1 MVLTVGATVGIKSSG
16 GFAMPFEF
24 LNRRLFLATG
34 AAAAV
39 SALGLD
45 ARAQTQNAVRLIYP
59 FAAGSGGDTM
69 ARIVAEKLNAGLSVP
84 VIVDNR
90 TGAAGRIGV
99 KAVVNAEPDGTTLL
113 FVPNPPVAI
122 YPHSYPSLEYDPVRD
137 LTPVSLASTFDVA
150 LAVSS
155 TNDIKTIQELITWA
169 KANPTQ
175 ANYGSP
181 GAGGLGHFF
190 AVMVAAGTGLD
201 LKHVSYRGSGA
212 VMADLLGGQIP
223 IAVVPL
229 GDALELHRGGK
240 ARVLATSGN
249 ARSPLLPDVPTMKE
263 AGINAEGQGWYAVYA
278 PAKTPPETVKR
289 LNKIIV
295 DGLSDPATKEK
306 VLKLN
311 MVPVTSTPEGLAAFR
326 DADSARWAPAV
337 KASGFK
343 PQQ

>member
-1 MVLTVGATVGIKSSG
+1 MHTRSLS
-16 GFAMPFEF
+16 
-24 LNRRLFLATG
+24 RRALLATG
-34 AAAAV
+34 AAA
-39 SALGLD
+39 LGCAIGFD
-45 ARAQTQNAVRLIYP
+45 AMAQSQNAVRLIYP
-59 FAAGSGGDTM
+59 FAAGSGGDTL
-69 ARIVAEKLNAGLSVP
+69 ARIVAEKLNTGLSVP
-84 VIVDNR
+84 VIVENR

-99 KAVVNAEPDGTTLL
+99 KAVVSAEPDGMTLL

-122 YPHSYPSLEYDPVRD
+122 YPHSYPNLEYDPVRD
-137 LTPVSLASTFDVA
+137 LTPVSLAATFDVA

-155 TNDIKTIQELITWA
+155 KNDIKTVKELIAWA
-169 KANPTQ
+169 KANPSQ
-175 ANYGSP
+175 ADYGSP
-181 GAGGLGHFF
+181 GAGGLGHFLG
-190 AVMVAAGTGLD
+190 VMVATDTGLD

-223 IAVVPL
+223 IAVIPL

-240 ARVLATSGN
+240 ARVLATSGD

-263 AGINAEGQGWYAVYA
+263 AGINAQGQGWYAVYA
-278 PAKTPPETVKR
+278 PAKTPPETVNR

-306 VLKLN
+306 ILKLN
-311 MVPVTSTPEGLAAFR
+311 IVPRTSSPEELAAFR
-326 DADSARWAPAV
+326 DADGARWAPAV

>member
-1 MVLTVGATVGIKSSG
+1 MQIGSW
-16 GFAMPFEF
+16 
-24 LNRRLFLATG
+24 NRRSILKGAALSLG
-34 AAAAV
+34 AAAAPG
-39 SALGLD
+39 AL
-45 ARAQTQNAVRLIYP
+45 AQNQNTTRVIYG
-59 FAAGSGGDTM
+59 FSAGSGGDTM
-69 ARIVAEKLNAGLSVP
+69 ARIVADKLSTGLSMP
-84 VIVDNR
+84 VIVENR
-90 TGAAGRIGV
+90 TGAAGRLGT
-99 KAVVNAEPDGTTLL
+99 KAVVTSEPDGMTLL
-113 FVPNPPVAI
+113 FTPNPPVSI
-122 YPHSYPSLEYDPVRD
+122 YPHSYPNLEYDPVRD
-137 LTPVSLASTFDVA
+137 LTPVSLAATFDVA

-201 LKHVSYRGSGA
+201 LKHISYRGSGA

-263 AGINAEGQGWYAVYA
+263 AGINAEGQGWYAVYV

>member
-1 MVLTVGATVGIKSSG
+1 MRVERPSRRSVLKGAAVLLGAT
-16 GFAMPFEF
+16 
-24 LNRRLFLATG
+24 
-34 AAAAV
+34 AV
-39 SALGLD
+39 PG
-45 ARAQTQNAVRLIYP
+45 ARAQNQNTVRLIYP

-69 ARIVAEKLNAGLSVP
+69 ARIVAEKLNAGLSAS
-84 VIVDNR
+84 VIVENR
-90 TGAAGRIGV
+90 TGAAGTIGV
-99 KAVVNAEPDGTTLL
+99 KSVVTAEPDGTTLL

-122 YPHSYPSLEYDPVRD
+122 YPHSYPTLEYDPVRD
-137 LTPVSLASTFDVA
+137 LTPISLIATFDVA

-155 TNDIKTIQELITWA
+155 KNDIKTVKELIAWA
-169 KANPTQ
+169 KANPSQ

-190 AVMVAAGTGLD
+190 AVMVATGTGLD

-212 VMADLLGGQIP
+212 VMTDLLGGQIP

-240 ARVLATSGN
+240 ARVIATSGN
-249 ARSPLLPDVPTMKE
+249 ERSPLLPDVPTMKE

-278 PAKTPPETVKR
+278 PAKTPAETVKR

-295 DGLSDPATKEK
+295 DGLADPATKAK
-306 VLKLN
+306 VLGLN
-311 MVPVTSTPEGLAAFR
+311 MVPRTSSPEELAAFR

>member
-1 MVLTVGATVGIKSSG
+1 
-16 GFAMPFEF
+16 
-24 LNRRLFLATG
+24 
-34 AAAAV
+34 
-39 SALGLD
+39 
-45 ARAQTQNAVRLIYP
+45 
-59 FAAGSGGDTM
+59 M
-69 ARIVAEKLNAGLSVP
+69 ARIVAEKLNSGLSVP
-84 VIVDNR
+84 AIVENR

-99 KAVVNAEPDGTTLL
+99 KAVVTAEPDGTTLL

-122 YPHSYPSLEYDPVRD
+122 YPHSYPTLEYDPVRD
-137 LTPVSLASTFDVA
+137 LTPVSLIATFDVA

-155 TNDIKTIQELITWA
+155 KNDIKSVKELIAWA
-169 KANPTQ
+169 KANPAQ

-190 AVMVAAGTGLD
+190 AVMVATDTGLD

-212 VMADLLGGQIP
+212 VMTDLLGGQIP

-263 AGINAEGQGWYAVYA
+263 AGINAQGQGWYAVYA
-278 PAKTPPETVKR
+278 PAKTPAETVKR

-295 DGLSDPATKEK
+295 DGLADPATKEK

-326 DADSARWAPAV
+326 DADSALWAPAV

-343 PQQ
+343 PEQ

>member
-1 MVLTVGATVGIKSSG
+1 MHVRQPDRRSVLKGAAI
-16 GFAMPFEF
+16 
-24 LNRRLFLATG
+24 LLG
-34 AAAAV
+34 AAAAPG
-39 SALGLD
+39 AL
-45 ARAQTQNAVRLIYP
+45 AQNQNTTRVIYG

-69 ARIVAEKLNAGLSVP
+69 ARIVADKLSAGLSMP
-84 VIVDNR
+84 VIVENR
-90 TGAAGRIGV
+90 TGAAGRLGT
-99 KAVVNAEPDGTTLL
+99 KAVVMSEPDGMTLL
-113 FVPNPPVAI
+113 FTPNPPVSI
-122 YPHSYPSLEYDPVRD
+122 YPHSYPALEYDPVRD
-137 LTPVSLASTFDVA
+137 LTPVSLIATFDVA

-155 TNDIKTIQELITWA
+155 KNDIKSVNELIAWA
-169 KANPTQ
+169 KANPSR

-190 AVMVAAGTGLD
+190 AVMVAASTGLD

-212 VMADLLGGQIP
+212 VMTDLLGGQIP

-263 AGINAEGQGWYAVYA
+263 AGINAEGQGWYGLYA
-278 PAKTPPETVKR
+278 PAKTPPETVRR
-289 LNKIIV
+289 LNKIVV

-311 MVPVTSTPEGLAAFR
+311 MVPRTSSPEELAAFR
-326 DADSARWAPAV
+326 EADSARWAPAV

>member
-1 MVLTVGATVGIKSSG
+1 MWSRQPDRRSVLKGAALLVGAASAPAAFAQSQNTV
-16 GFAMPFEF
+16 
-24 LNRRLFLATG
+24 R
-34 AAAAV
+34 V
-39 SALGLD
+39 
-45 ARAQTQNAVRLIYP
+45 IYG

-69 ARIVAEKLNAGLSVP
+69 ARLVADKLSAGLSMP
-84 VIVDNR
+84 VIVENR
-90 TGAAGRIGV
+90 TGAAGRLGT
-99 KAVVNAEPDGTTLL
+99 KAVVTAEPDGMTLL
-113 FVPNPPVAI
+113 LTPNAPVAI
-122 YPHSYPSLEYDPVRD
+122 YPHSYPELEYDPARD
-137 LTPVSLASTFDVA
+137 LTPVSLVATFDVA

-155 TNDIKTIQELITWA
+155 KNDIKNVKELIAWT
-169 KANPTQ
+169 KANPSQ

-190 AVMVAAGTGLD
+190 AVMVATDTGLD

-240 ARVLATSGN
+240 ARILATSGDS
-249 ARSPLLPDVPTMKE
+249 RSPLLPDVPTMKE
-263 AGINAEGQGWYAVYA
+263 AGINAQGQGWYAVYA
-278 PAKTPPETVKR
+278 PAKTPAGTVKR

-295 DGLSDPATKEK
+295 EGLADEATKAK
-306 VLKLN
+306 ILGLN
-311 MVPVTSTPEGLAAFR
+311 MVPRTSSPEELAAFR

>member
-1 MVLTVGATVGIKSSG
+1 
-16 GFAMPFEF
+16 MPFGL
-24 LNRRLFLATG
+24 LNRRSFLAVG
-34 AAAAV
+34 VAAV
-39 SALGLD
+39 GSAIHLD
-45 ARAQTQNAVRLIYP
+45 AHSQTPGTVRLIYP

-69 ARIVAEKLNAGLSVP
+69 ARIVADKLSAGLSTP
-84 VIVDNR
+84 VIVENR
-90 TGAAGRIGV
+90 TGAAGRLGT
-99 KAVVNAEPDGTTLL
+99 KAVVAAEPDGKTLL

-122 YPHSYPSLEYDPVRD
+122 YPHSYPELEYDPVRD
-137 LTPVSLASTFDVA
+137 LTPISLTATFDVA

-155 TNDIKTIQELITWA
+155 KTDIRSLRELIAWT
-169 KANPTQ
+169 KANPSQ

-190 AVMVAAGTGLD
+190 AVMVATGTGMD

-223 IAVVPL
+223 MAVVPL
-229 GDALELHRGGK
+229 GDALELHRGGR
-240 ARVLATSGN
+240 ARVLATSGSE
-249 ARSPLLPDVPTMKE
+249 RSPLLPDVPTFKE

-278 PAKTPPETVKR
+278 PAKTPVEVVNR

-295 DGLSDPATKEK
+295 DGLADADTKAK
-306 VLKLN
+306 VLRLN
-311 MVPVTSTPEGLAAFR
+311 IVPQTSSPEQLAKFR

>member
-1 MVLTVGATVGIKSSG
+1 MQVERPSRRSVLK
-16 GFAMPFEF
+16 
-24 LNRRLFLATG
+24 G
-34 AAAAV
+34 AAVFLGAATAP
-39 SALGLD
+39 S
-45 ARAQTQNAVRLIYP
+45 ARAQSQNTVRVIYG

-69 ARIVAEKLNAGLSVP
+69 ARIVADKLSAGLSMP
-84 VIVDNR
+84 VIVENR
-90 TGAAGRIGV
+90 TGAAGRLGTN
-99 KAVVNAEPDGTTLL
+99 AVVSAEPDGMTLL
-113 FVPNPPVAI
+113 FTPNPPVSI
-122 YPHSYPSLEYDPVRD
+122 YPHSYPTLEYDPVRD
-137 LTPVSLASTFDVA
+137 LTPVSLIATFDVA

-155 TNDIKTIQELITWA
+155 TNDIKTIKELIAWA
-169 KANPTQ
+169 KANPSQ

-190 AVMVAAGTGLD
+190 AVMVAAGTGMD

-212 VMADLLGGQIP
+212 VMTDLLGGQIP

-240 ARVLATSGN
+240 ARVIATSGTE
-249 ARSPLLPDVPTMKE
+249 RSPLLPDVPTMKE

-278 PAKTPPETVKR
+278 PAKTPAETIKR

-295 DGLSDPATKEK
+295 DGLADAGTKAK
-306 VLKLN
+306 VLGLN
-311 MVPVTSTPEGLAAFR
+311 MVPRTSSPEDLAAFR
-326 DADSARWAPAV
+326 EADSARWAPAV

>member
-1 MVLTVGATVGIKSSG
+1 
-16 GFAMPFEF
+16 MPYEF
-24 LNRRLFLATG
+24 LNRRSFLAAG
-34 AAAAV
+34 AAV
-39 SALGLD
+39 VGSAIGLD
-45 ARAQTQNAVRLIYP
+45 ARAQSQGTVRLIYP
-59 FAAGSGGDTM
+59 FAAGSAGDTM
-69 ARIVAEKLNAGLSVP
+69 ARIVAEKLSAGLSLP
-84 VIVDNR
+84 VIVENR

-99 KAVVNAEPDGTTLL
+99 KAVTAAEPDGTTLL

-137 LTPVSLASTFDVA
+137 LAPVALTSTFDVA

-155 TNDIKTIQELITWA
+155 KNDIKTIQDLIAWA
-169 KANPTQ
+169 KANPSQ

-229 GDALELHRGGK
+229 ADALELHRGGQ
-240 ARVLATSGN
+240 ARVLATSGTE
-249 ARSPLLPDVPTMKE
+249 RSLLLPDVPTFKE
-263 AGINAEGQGWYAVYA
+263 AGIDAEGQGWYAVYA
-278 PAKTPPETVKR
+278 PAKTPPETIKR

-295 DGLSDPATKEK
+295 DGLAEAGTKAK
-306 VLKLN
+306 ILGLN
-311 MVPVTSTPEGLAAFR
+311 IVPKTSSPEELAAFR

>member
-1 MVLTVGATVGIKSSG
+1 M
-16 GFAMPFEF
+16 
-24 LNRRLFLATG
+24 
-34 AAAAV
+34 
-39 SALGLD
+39 
-45 ARAQTQNAVRLIYP
+45 
-59 FAAGSGGDTM
+59 
-69 ARIVAEKLNAGLSVP
+69 
-84 VIVDNR
+84 
-90 TGAAGRIGV
+90 
-99 KAVVNAEPDGTTLL
+99 TLL
-113 FVPNPPVAI
+113 LTPNAPVAI
-122 YPHSYPSLEYDPVRD
+122 YPHSYPELEYDPARD
-137 LTPVSLASTFDVA
+137 LTPVSLVATFDVA

-155 TNDIKTIQELITWA
+155 KNDIKTVKELIAWV
-169 KANPTQ
+169 KANPSQ

-190 AVMVAAGTGLD
+190 AVMVATDTGLD

-240 ARVLATSGN
+240 ARILATSGDN
-249 ARSPLLPDVPTMKE
+249 RSPLLPDVPTMKE
-263 AGINAEGQGWYAVYA
+263 AGINAQGQGWYAVYA

-295 DGLSDPATKEK
+295 DGLAEEATKAK
-306 VLKLN
+306 ILGLN
-311 MVPVTSTPEGLAAFR
+311 MVPRTSSPEELAAFR
-326 DADSARWAPAV
+326 EADSARWAPAV

>member
-1 MVLTVGATVGIKSSG
+1 MPVWQLDRRSVLKCVAILLS
-16 GFAMPFEF
+16 
-24 LNRRLFLATG
+24 
-34 AAAAV
+34 AAAAPG
-39 SALGLD
+39 AL
-45 ARAQTQNAVRLIYP
+45 AQSQNTTRMIYG

-69 ARIVAEKLNAGLSVP
+69 ARIVADKLSAGLSTP
-84 VIVDNR
+84 VIVENR
-90 TGAAGRIGV
+90 TGAAGRLGT
-99 KAVVNAEPDGTTLL
+99 KAVVGAEPDGMTLL
-113 FVPNPPVAI
+113 FTPNPPVSI
-122 YPHSYPSLEYDPVRD
+122 YPHSYPELEYDPVRD
-137 LTPVSLASTFDVA
+137 LTPVSLIATFDVA
-150 LAVSS
+150 LAVSAKS
-155 TNDIKTIQELITWA
+155 DIKTVNELIAWA

-190 AVMVAAGTGLD
+190 AVMVAASTGLD

-223 IAVVPL
+223 IAVIPL

-240 ARVLATSGN
+240 ARVLATSGD

-263 AGINAEGQGWYAVYA
+263 AGINAQGQGWYAVYA
-278 PAKTPPETVKR
+278 PAKTPAETVKR

-295 DGLSDPATKEK
+295 DGLADEATKTK
-306 VLKLN
+306 ILGLN
-311 MVPVTSTPEGLAAFR
+311 IVPRTSTPEELAAFR

>member
-1 MVLTVGATVGIKSSG
+1 MQVGRWNRRSVLKGAAVFLGATAIPG
-16 GFAMPFEF
+16 
-24 LNRRLFLATG
+24 
-34 AAAAV
+34 
-39 SALGLD
+39 
-45 ARAQTQNAVRLIYP
+45 ARAQNQNAVRLIYP

-69 ARIVAEKLNAGLSVP
+69 ARIVAEKLNAGLSAP
-84 VIVDNR
+84 VIVENR
-90 TGAAGRIGV
+90 TGAAGKIGV
-99 KAVVNAEPDGTTLL
+99 RSVVTAEPDGTTLL

-122 YPHSYPSLEYDPVRD
+122 YPHSYPNLEYDPVRD
-137 LTPVSLASTFDVA
+137 LTPVSLIATFDVA

-155 TNDIKTIQELITWA
+155 KNDIKSVKELIAWA
-169 KANPTQ
+169 KANPAQ

-190 AVMVAAGTGLD
+190 AVMVANDTGLD

-212 VMADLLGGQIP
+212 VMTDLLGGQIP

-311 MVPVTSTPEGLAAFR
+311 IVPVTSTPEGLAAFR

>member
-1 MVLTVGATVGIKSSG
+1 
-16 GFAMPFEF
+16 MPIRRW
-24 LNRRLFLATG
+24 NRRSVLKG
-34 AAAAV
+34 A
-39 SALGLD
+39 SALLGAVAAPAAL
-45 ARAQTQNAVRLIYP
+45 AQNQTTTRVIYG

-69 ARIVAEKLNAGLSVP
+69 ARIVADKLSAGLSIP
-84 VIVDNR
+84 VIVENR
-90 TGAAGRIGV
+90 TGAAGRIGT
-99 KAVVNAEPDGTTLL
+99 KAVVSAPPDGLTLL
-113 FVPNPPVAI
+113 FTPNAPVAI
-122 YPHSYPSLEYDPVRD
+122 YPHSYPELEYDPVRD
-137 LTPVSLASTFDVA
+137 LTPVSLISTFDVA

-155 TNDIKTIQELITWA
+155 KNDIKTVKELIAWA
-169 KANPTQ
+169 KANPSQ

-190 AVMVAAGTGLD
+190 AVMVATDTGLD

-212 VMADLLGGQIP
+212 VMTDLLAGQIP

-229 GDALELHRGGK
+229 GDALELHRSGK

-263 AGINAEGQGWYAVYA
+263 AGINAEGQGWYALYA

-289 LNKIIV
+289 LNKIVV
-295 DGLSDPATKEK
+295 DGLADPATKEK
-306 VLKLN
+306 VLNLN
-311 MVPVTSTPEGLAAFR
+311 MVPKTSSPEDLAAFR
-326 DADSARWAPAV
+326 DVDSARWAPAV

>member
-1 MVLTVGATVGIKSSG
+1 MQIGRWNRRSVLKGATI
-16 GFAMPFEF
+16 
-24 LNRRLFLATG
+24 LLG
-34 AAAAV
+34 AAAAPG
-39 SALGLD
+39 AL
-45 ARAQTQNAVRLIYP
+45 AQNQNTTRVIYG
-59 FAAGSGGDTM
+59 FSAGSGGDTM
-69 ARIVAEKLNAGLSVP
+69 ARIVADKLSTGLSMP
-84 VIVDNR
+84 VIVENR
-90 TGAAGRIGV
+90 TGAAGRLGT
-99 KAVVNAEPDGTTLL
+99 KAVATSEPDGMTLL
-113 FVPNPPVAI
+113 FTPNPPVSI
-122 YPHSYPSLEYDPVRD
+122 YPHSYPNLEYDPVRD
-137 LTPVSLASTFDVA
+137 LTPVSLIATFDVA

-155 TNDIKTIQELITWA
+155 KNDIKTVKELIAWA
-169 KANPTQ
+169 KANPSQ

-190 AVMVAAGTGLD
+190 AVMVANDTGLD

-212 VMADLLGGQIP
+212 VMTDLLGGQVP

-289 LNKIIV
+289 LNKIVV
-295 DGLSDPATKEK
+295 DGLADPATKEK

>member
-1 MVLTVGATVGIKSSG
+1 
-16 GFAMPFEF
+16 MPSAF
-24 LNRRLFLATG
+24 LNRRSFLA
-34 AAAAV
+34 ASVAV
-39 SALGLD
+39 VGSAIGLD
-45 ARAQTQNAVRLIYP
+45 ARAQSQNAVRLIYP
-59 FAAGSGGDTM
+59 FAAGSGGDTV
-69 ARIVAEKLNAGLSVP
+69 ARIVAEKLSAGLSVP
-84 VIVDNR
+84 VIVENR

-99 KAVVNAEPDGTTLL
+99 KAVVGADPDGMTLL
-113 FVPNPPVAI
+113 FVPNPPIAI
-122 YPHSYPSLEYDPVRD
+122 YPHSYPTLEYDPVRD
-137 LTPVSLASTFDVA
+137 LTPVSLIATFDVA

-155 TNDIKTIQELITWA
+155 KNDIKSVKELVAWA
-169 KANPTQ
+169 KANPSQ

-190 AVMVAAGTGLD
+190 AVMVANDTGLD

-212 VMADLLGGQIP
+212 VMTDLLGGQIP

-263 AGINAEGQGWYAVYA
+263 AGISAEGQGWYAVYA

-289 LNKIIV
+289 LNKIVV
-295 DGLSDPATKEK
+295 DGLADPATKEK

-311 MVPVTSTPEGLAAFR
+311 IVPVTSTPEGLAAFR

>member
-1 MVLTVGATVGIKSSG
+1 MRVAG
-16 GFAMPFEF
+16 P
-24 LNRRLFLATG
+24 NRRSVLKGAAVLLG
-34 AAAAV
+34 AAAAPG
-39 SALGLD
+39 AY
-45 ARAQTQNAVRLIYP
+45 AQNQNAVRLIYP

-69 ARIVAEKLNAGLSVP
+69 ARIVAEKLSAGLSVP
-84 VIVDNR
+84 VIVENR

-99 KAVVNAEPDGTTLL
+99 KAVVGAEPDGTTLL
-113 FVPNPPVAI
+113 FIPNPPVAI
-122 YPHSYPSLEYDPVRD
+122 YPHSYPDLEYDPVRD
-137 LTPVSLASTFDVA
+137 LTPVSLIATFDVA

-155 TNDIKTIQELITWA
+155 KNDINSVKELIAWA
-169 KANPTQ
+169 KANPSQ

-190 AVMVAAGTGLD
+190 AVMVATDTGLD

-212 VMADLLGGQIP
+212 VMSDLLGGQIP

-240 ARVLATSGN
+240 ARVLATSGVE
-249 ARSPLLPDVPTMKE
+249 RSPLLPDVPTMKE

-278 PAKTPPETVKR
+278 PAKTPADTVAR
-289 LNKIIV
+289 LNRIIV
-295 DGLSDPATKEK
+295 DGLADADTKAK
-306 VLKLN
+306 VLRLN
-311 MVPVTSTPEGLAAFR
+311 MVPRTSSPQQLAAFR